1 MSKREGINKINITFK
16 NKKIAKIFKRIKL
29 KSNQNLI
36 FPKNTKKTT
45 IKNKFPNLSKIKL
58 HKWMMKIG
66 YLSNQIS
73 Y

>member
-16 NKKIAKIFKRIKL
+16 NKKIAKIFNL

-45 IKNKFPNLSKIKL
+45 IKNKIPKFPNLSKIKL
-58 HKWMMKIG
+58 HK
-66 YLSNQIS
+66 
-73 Y
+73 

>member
-16 NKKIAKIFKRIKL
+16 NKKIAKIFNRINL

-45 IKNKFPNLSKIKL
+45 IKNKIPKFPNLSKIKL
-58 HKWMMKIG
+58 HK
-66 YLSNQIS
+66 
-73 Y
+73 